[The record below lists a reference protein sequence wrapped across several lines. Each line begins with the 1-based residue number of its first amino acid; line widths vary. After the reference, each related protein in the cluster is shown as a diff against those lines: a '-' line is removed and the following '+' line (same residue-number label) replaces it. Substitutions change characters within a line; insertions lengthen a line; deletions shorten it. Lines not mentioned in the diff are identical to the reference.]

1 MTMGADIVAAGA
13 DTMAGDDARVAA
25 LVAAIRAEL
34 AALAAEDAPAIE
46 AATAAKIAALQSVA
60 AAVAQGVTPP
70 RALLEEARDLNA
82 EAALRARAKI
92 IGIERQLG
100 VLSDRAGRPAALVY
114 GRDGRWA

>member
-1 MTMGADIVAAGA
+1 MAAGA
-13 DTMAGDDARVAA
+13 EPVADDDARFAA

-46 AATAAKIAALQSVA
+46 AATAAKVAALQSVA
-60 AAVAQGVTPP
+60 AAVADGVPAP
-70 RALLEEARDLNA
+70 RALLEQARDLNA

-100 VLSDRAGRPAALVY
+100 ALNDRAGRPAALVY

>member
-1 MTMGADIVAAGA
+1 
-13 DTMAGDDARVAA
+13 MASTAEPGDPRFAT

-34 AALAAEDAPAIE
+34 AALAVENAPAIE
-46 AATAAKIAALQSVA
+46 AATAAKTAALQAVT

-82 EAALRARAKI
+82 EAALRARVKLV
-92 IGIERQLG
+92 GIERQL
-100 VLSDRAGRPAALVY
+100 RAIDARVGRPAALVY

>member
-1 MTMGADIVAAGA
+1 MMAGADIQ
-13 DTMAGDDARVAA
+13 GDDTRFTA

-34 AALAAEDAPAIE
+34 AALASEDAGEIE
-46 AATAAKIAALQSVA
+46 AAPAAKVAALQAVT
-60 AAVAQGVTPP
+60 AAVAQGVPAP

-100 VLSDRAGRPAALVY
+100 ALNARAGRPAALVY